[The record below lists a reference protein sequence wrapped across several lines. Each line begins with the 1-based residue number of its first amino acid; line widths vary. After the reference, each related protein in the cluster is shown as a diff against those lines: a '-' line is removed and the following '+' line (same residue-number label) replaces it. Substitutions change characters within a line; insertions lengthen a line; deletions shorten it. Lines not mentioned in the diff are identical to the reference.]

1 MGSKPSKND
10 IKLGTTKIEI
20 NRTYEFE
27 IFFLQIILNNPKFA
41 LYLLNL
47 DEKIDKRK
55 ISLKNLANKLFI
67 ESDEKTI
74 VKADDFLI
82 EFNKNFKYLK
92 MPINCIT
99 FLKSFF

>member
-1 MGSKPSKND
+1 MGSMLSRND

-20 NRTYEFE
+20 SRTYEFE

-67 ESDEKTI
+67 ELILTIKTQFDI
-74 VKADDFLI
+74 ISPFI
-82 EFNKNFKYLK
+82 
-92 MPINCIT
+92 PIFT
-99 FLKSFF
+99 P